1 MGLGYA
7 VRGMKWWFQ
16 RVERLLPHAS
26 DDVVHFCPATTS
38 TQLQPLPSSY
48 LDRQAR
54 HLLLERLV
62 PC

>member
-1 MGLGYA
+1 MGVGYA
-7 VRGMKWWFQ
+7 VRGMKWWLQ
-16 RVERLLPHAS
+16 RVESLLPHTS
-26 DDVVHFCPATTS
+26 DDAVHLCPATTS
-38 TQLQPLPSSY
+38 TQLQPLPSAY